1 MSSTSAAQTVRR
13 SFALPQALIDEVVA
27 YAPENLKS
35 NLNRLV
41 TTALREYA
49 ARRKKEAFA
58 RAVAEMAADPAVQTE
73 CAAIALDF
81 AVAEADGLEGIDR
94 S

>member
-1 MSSTSAAQTVRR
+1 MRR
-13 SFALPQALIDEVVA
+13 PGPKD
-27 YAPENLKS
+27 LKG

-41 TTALREYA
+41 TTALREFA

-73 CAAIALDF
+73 CAAIARDF
-81 AVAEADGLEGIDR
+81 APAEADGIEGIDGP
-94 S
+94 